1 MKHAIQRYNVH
12 ILVIISGTS
21 VVCFGEDVCVRIA
34 LYFVS
39 VKTLWDF
46 AVRSWIYVC
55 LAILVVIAV
64 NGRVV
69 FFRVIYMIFF
79 LGYVICFQVRWTDA
93 IPSHSSILLK
103 SICRCSQSTDSSSC
117 LIISGDISA
126 CSYSFFTCVHISARP
141 SNFL

>member
-79 LGYVICFQVRWTDA
+79 LGYVICFQVR
-93 IPSHSSILLK
+93 
-103 SICRCSQSTDSSSC
+103 
-117 LIISGDISA
+117 
-126 CSYSFFTCVHISARP
+126 
-141 SNFL
+141 

>member
-1 MKHAIQRYNVH
+1 MPRQLSYNLVMIKYCSLKCDVLVTYYCKFYTFERNSVNNTIQRYAVH
-12 ILVIISGTS
+12 LLFITGTS
-21 VVCFGEDVCVRIA
+21 VRIS
-34 LYFVS
+34 LDFVS

-79 LGYVICFQVRWTDA
+79 LGYVISFQVGRTGA
-93 IPSHSSILLK
+93 VISHS
-103 SICRCSQSTDSSSC
+103 
-117 LIISGDISA
+117 
-126 CSYSFFTCVHISARP
+126 
-141 SNFL
+141 